1 MEFSANTHLLLVRMN
16 MDADVCFGA
25 VRTLGQISRLVD
37 NLGASA
43 EVARFD
49 LIMHLAF
56 ANNIVLQ
63 IKTDKKIK

>member
-1 MEFSANTHLLLVRMN
+1 MYVNS
-16 MDADVCFGA
+16 DVSLCPVG
-25 VRTLGQISRLVD
+25 TLGQVPRLVD

-56 ANNIVLQ
+56 AFNIVL
-63 IKTDKKIK
+63 